1 MLLLSLSVAFQAPPH
16 DVPHHGRRWPTPAP
30 DAFDFNQQMHDTRVK
45 VDELLAA
52 GKIAEAEA
60 YMEARRQVFVAQGYQ
75 LRKLNQAYF
84 AFYGAY
90 NVGPGAGGQDPV
102 GPAVRQMRQRSR
114 SIKEFLDRMS
124 WLASYADL
132 EKAIG
137 K

>member
-1 MLLLSLSVAFQAPPH
+1 MSTQSSTILQRVWPH
-16 DVPHHGRRWPTPAP
+16 CNV
-30 DAFDFNQQMHDTRVK
+30 
-45 VDELLAA
+45 
-52 GKIAEAEA
+52 
-60 YMEARRQVFVAQGYQ
+60 
-75 LRKLNQAYF
+75 LRDDGISYGDYVEQFTY
-84 AFYGAY
+84 YGAY

-132 EKAIG
+132 QKAIG